1 MINQSTKKP
10 LIPVEVRGPVK
21 NIKPNEE
28 INFWWPWLYE
38 LTKKSIWIHLGAN
51 WKTGSDNVF
60 PDNPPPG
67 FDIYIIQGDS
77 NLSEWAYELS
87 KLDYIPLIIN
97 LTGPE
102 IYKIKFQNKIINLPY
117 CYYHKQISRFNK
129 INVARK
135 KIKYKIGSLTNR
147 LTQSKCIIHAALLYH
162 LPESDI
168 VYSLHSENCEMK
180 NVHYWTPSSNT
191 TCNFYMDQFQKNH
204 LGKSKIIDSTDYD
217 QTNVDLPVYT
227 QSIFNLT
234 QESFHYSF
242 MMDDQ
247 TDQEGILPGPF
258 LTEKT
263 WKGLLTGTAIIPV
276 GQYRTLAWLKTQGFQ
291 FDYGDLNLDFD
302 NDPGNLT
309 RLEKI
314 IQLIKNINSIKID
327 DLDNMTSTS
336 RLHNQEHIWSVD
348 FYNSCQEINN
358 STVKKLVNF
367 I

>member
-1 MINQSTKKP
+1 MINQTTKN
-10 LIPVEVRGPVK
+10 LIPIEIKDSIK
-21 NIKPNEE
+21 NIKPSDE
-28 INFWWPWLYE
+28 INFWWPWLFG
-38 LTKKSIWIHLGAN
+38 LTKKSIWVHLGAN
-51 WKTGSDNVF
+51 WKTGSGSGF

-77 NLSEWAYELS
+77 NLSGWAYELS

-102 IYKIKFQNKIINLPY
+102 VYKNKFQNKIINLPY
-117 CYYHKQISRFNK
+117 CYYHQQISRLDR
-129 INVARK
+129 INIGHKTV
-135 KIKYKIGSLTNR
+135 KYKIGSLTNR

-168 VYSLHSENCEMK
+168 VYSLHSENYKMK
-180 NVHYWTPSSNT
+180 DVHYWTSSSNEI
-191 TCNFYMDQFQKNH
+191 CNFYMDQFQTNH
-204 LGKSKIIDSTDYD
+204 LGKSKTIDSINYN
-217 QTNVDLPVYT
+217 QFNIDLPVYT
-227 QSIFNLT
+227 QSVFNLT
-234 QESFHYSF
+234 QESFHYSS

-247 TDQEGILPGPF
+247 IKWEGILPGPF

-263 WKGLLTGTAIIPV
+263 WKALLTGTAIIPV

-302 NDPGNLT
+302 DDPYNLT

-314 IQLIKNINSIKID
+314 IQLIKTINGIKID
-327 DLDNMTSTS
+327 DLDKITHNS
-336 RLHNQEHIWSVD
+336 RLHNQEHIWSD
-348 FYNSCQEINN
+348 NFYNSCQDINN
-358 STVKKLVNF
+358 FTIVKLLNF